1 MLWKTKVQTAVFLI
15 VAVVAVNHANAEVPN
30 DVTSQMCKLLIA
42 ILILLFIFVHY
53 IGVIKNLTIE
63 PARYITTL
71 IESSISF
78 ICKATFT
85 VSDGEN
91 CTTCITWKHNNS
103 ENISNSV
110 IVKNNLIINGIL
122 YSHSGNYCC
131 SISEANGSGG
141 STDGSSGSTE
151 STELS
156 ACSSVTAIGKH
167 ISLYCTICT
176 TVTIMQIVFTNHL
189 YMYCRH
195 GNQWNIYAA
204 SSWQYIYNQLH
215 C

>member
-1 MLWKTKVQTAVFLI
+1 MLWKNKAQTAVFLI
-15 VAVVAVNHANAEVPN
+15 VAVVAVNHAKAEVAN
-30 DVTSQMCKLLIA
+30 DVTSKMCKLLIA
-42 ILILLFIFVHY
+42 TLILFVHFLCIII

-91 CTTCITWKHNNS
+91 CSTCITWKHNNS

-110 IVKNNLIINGIL
+110 IVKNNLTINSIL

-151 STELS
+151 STGLS

-167 ISLYCTICT
+167 IFLYCI
-176 TVTIMQIVFTNHL
+176 
-189 YMYCRH
+189 
-195 GNQWNIYAA
+195 
-204 SSWQYIYNQLH
+204 
-215 C
+215 